1 MSEGDTN
8 AESTNESD
16 PKCSDALCLDEP
28 ILEKETDK
36 TMRVALLEACDPSR
50 SERVF
55 MPMGIAYI
63 GAYLEKFLP
72 DCEVRVIESFEEALN
87 WDPDLVGI
95 SAVTPNF
102 PAATDMAH
110 VIRKHRDVPVV
121 LGGPHITGMPG
132 SLPEVFAAGVL
143 SEGEVTFLELA
154 RIVQQKK
161 QLTPAD
167 LGEVAGLV
175 HHGAKGPEVTK
186 ARAFLRPL
194 DDIPFPKRDWPGIE
208 LMPLWSFSS
217 RGCPYRCRFCST
229 AEFWE
234 SYRMHSA
241 QYVIDELNMLI
252 ETFDAQFHLF
262 MDDLFAV
269 NIKRLAEIAE
279 LAKTELKR
287 PMELTAT
294 IRADLVTEKMCRLLQ
309 EVGVIYCHLG
319 LESGS
324 DRVLS
329 YLKKESTTAARNQQA
344 IDMLSEYGISS
355 IGSFIIGAPMEEDE
369 DLEKTFE
376 FINRNTRSGKL
387 MSFTFGPLVA
397 FPGTAVW
404 SDALAKGLVNEE
416 NIDWRTLDIDLRYFD
431 LKNYNLL
438 SPLPRERFGY
448 WFDRFFDLW
457 EQVKGGIVAETPHYN
472 RQSIES
478 LVEGT

>member
-1 MSEGDTN
+1 
-8 AESTNESD
+8 
-16 PKCSDALCLDEP
+16 
-28 ILEKETDK
+28 
-36 TMRVALLEACDPSR
+36 MRVALLEACDPSR
-50 SERVF
+50 ADRMF

-63 GAYLEKFLP
+63 GAYLERSLP
-72 DCEVRVIESFEEALN
+72 DCQTRVLQTLEEALD
-87 WDPDLVGI
+87 WEPDLVGI

-102 PAATDMAH
+102 PHATELARE
-110 VIRKHRDVPVV
+110 IRRHQNVPVI

-132 SLPEVFAAGVL
+132 SLPEEFLAGVL
-143 SEGEVTFLELA
+143 SEGEITFFEIARQLRDNPSLGPAELA
-154 RIVQQKK
+154 DIR
-161 QLTPAD
+161 
-167 LGEVAGLV
+167 GLV
-175 HHGAKGPEVTK
+175 FHGAQGPEVTGP
-186 ARAFLRPL
+186 RPFIRPL
-194 DDIPFPKRDWPGIE
+194 DEIPFPKRDWPGIE
-208 LMPLWSFSS
+208 QSPLWSFSS

-252 ETFDAQFHLF
+252 DTFDAQFHLF

-329 YLKKESTTAARNQQA
+329 YLKKESTTAARNQAA
-344 IDMLSEYGISS
+344 IDMLAEYGIGS
-355 IGSFIIGAPMEEDE
+355 IGSFIIGAPMEDEE
-369 DLEKTFE
+369 DLQKTFD
-376 FINRNTRSGKL
+376 FIVKNTQSGKL

-404 SDALAKGLVNEE
+404 SDAVARGLVDERK
-416 NIDWRTLDIDLRYFD
+416 IDWRLLDIDLRYFD
-431 LKNYNLL
+431 LESYTLL
-438 SPLPRERFGY
+438 SPLSRQRFGY
-448 WFDRFFDLW
+448 WFHRFMELW
-457 EQVKGGIVAETPHYN
+457 EQVKTGIIQETPHYN
-472 RQSIES
+472 RLPMESILE
-478 LVEGT
+478 

>member
-1 MSEGDTN
+1 
-8 AESTNESD
+8 
-16 PKCSDALCLDEP
+16 
-28 ILEKETDK
+28 
-36 TMRVALLEACDPSR
+36 MRVALLEACDPSR
-50 SERVF
+50 SDRLF

-63 GAYLEKFLP
+63 GAYLERALP
-72 DCEVRVIESFEEALN
+72 DCQTRVIENLEEALA
-87 WDPDLVGI
+87 WEPDLVGI

-102 PAATDMAH
+102 PHATDMA
-110 VIRKHRDVPVV
+110 REFRRHRDTPVV

-132 SLPEVFAAGVL
+132 SLPEEFVAGVL
-143 SEGEVTFLELA
+143 SEGEVTFLEIA
-154 RIVQQKK
+154 RLIERGVR
-161 QLTPAD
+161 
-167 LGEVAGLV
+167 LGPSELSEISGLV
-175 HHGAKGPEVTK
+175 HHGNKGPEVT
-186 ARAFLRPL
+186 RPRPFLRPL
-194 DDIPFPKRDWPGIE
+194 DEIPFPKRDWPGVE

-252 ETFDAQFHLF
+252 DTFDAQFHLF

-294 IRADLVTEKMCRLLQ
+294 IRADLVTEKMCKLLQ
-309 EVGVIYCHLG
+309 EVGVVYCHLG

-329 YLKKESTTAARNQQA
+329 YLKKESTTAARNQAA
-344 IDMLSEYGISS
+344 IDMLHEYGIGS
-355 IGSFIIGAPMEEDE
+355 IGSFIIGAPMEEDD
-369 DLEKTFE
+369 DLKKTFD
-376 FINRNTRSGKL
+376 FIDRNTRSGKL

-404 SDALAKGLVNEE
+404 SDALARGLIDEA
-416 NIDWRTLDIDLRYFD
+416 NIDWRLLDIDLRYFD
-431 LKNYNLL
+431 LANYTLL
-438 SPLPRERFGY
+438 SPLSRQRFGY
-448 WFDRFFDLW
+448 WFDRFFNLW
-457 EQVKGGIVAETPHYN
+457 EGVKQGIISETPHYN
-472 RQSIES
+472 RVPMES
-478 LVEGT
+478 LLES

>member
-1 MSEGDTN
+1 
-8 AESTNESD
+8 
-16 PKCSDALCLDEP
+16 
-28 ILEKETDK
+28 
-36 TMRVALLEACDPSR
+36 
-50 SERVF
+50 

-63 GAYLEKFLP
+63 GAYLDKFMP
-72 DCEVRVIESFEEALN
+72 DCETRVIENLEDALD
-87 WDPDLVGI
+87 WGPDLVGL
-95 SAVTPNF
+95 SSVTPNF
-102 PAATDMAH
+102 PYATEMARE
-110 VIRKHRDVPVV
+110 IRRHLEVPVV
-121 LGGPHITGMPG
+121 LGGPHITGLPG
-132 SLPEVFAAGVL
+132 SLPEEFAAGVL
-143 SEGEVTFLELA
+143 SEGEATFLDIA
-154 RIVQQKK
+154 RMVERRGRLDQ
-161 QLTPAD
+161 AD
-167 LGEVAGLV
+167 LAEVAGLV
-175 HHGAKGPEVTK
+175 HHGASGPAVTR

-194 DDIPFPKRDWPGIE
+194 DQIPFPKRDWPGIE
-208 LMPLWSFSS
+208 QTPLWSFSS

-309 EVGVIYCHLG
+309 QVGVIYCHLG

-329 YLKKESTTAARNQQA
+329 YLKKESTTAARNQAA
-344 IDMLSEYGISS
+344 IDMLHEHGIQS
-355 IGSFIIGAPMEEDE
+355 IGSFIIGAPMEEEE
-369 DLEKTFE
+369 DVQKTFD
-376 FINRNTRSGKL
+376 FIETNTRSGKL

-404 SDALAKGLVNEE
+404 DQAHARGLVDEQTM
-416 NIDWRTLDIDLRYFD
+416 DWKTLDIDLRYFD
-431 LKNYNLL
+431 LERYNLL
-438 SPLPRERFGY
+438 SPLSRERFGY
-448 WFDRFFDLW
+448 WFQRFNDLW

-472 RQSIES
+472 RQSVDALLE
-478 LVEGT
+478 

>member
-1 MSEGDTN
+1 MDFS
-8 AESTNESD
+8 
-16 PKCSDALCLDEP
+16 LDVGP
-28 ILEKETDK
+28 VARETER
-36 TMRVALLEACDPSR
+36 TMRVALLEACDPGR
-50 SERVF
+50 DGRVF
-55 MPMGIAYI
+55 MPMGIAYV

-72 DCEVRVIESFEEALN
+72 DSEIRVIENLEDALG
-87 WDPDLVGI
+87 WEPDLVGI
-95 SAVTPNF
+95 SSVTPNF
-102 PAATDMAH
+102 PHATDMARE
-110 VIRKHRDVPVV
+110 IRRHRDVPVV
-121 LGGPHITGMPG
+121 LGGPHITGMPR
-132 SLPEVFAAGVL
+132 SLPAEFAAGVL
-143 SEGEVTFLELA
+143 SEGEVTFLEIARLVQRQGQIGPSELA
-154 RIVQQKK
+154 EI
-161 QLTPAD
+161 
-167 LGEVAGLV
+167 AGLV
-175 HHGAKGPEVTK
+175 HHGEGSPTVTK
-186 ARAFLRPL
+186 ARPFLRPL

-241 QYVIDELNMLI
+241 RYVIDELNMLI
-252 ETFDAQFHLF
+252 DTFDAQFHLF

-279 LAKTELKR
+279 LAESELKR

-294 IRADLVTEKMCRLLQ
+294 IRADLVTEKMCQLLQ
-309 EVGVIYCHLG
+309 RVGVIYCHLG

-329 YLKKESTTAARNQQA
+329 YLKKESTTAARNQAA
-344 IDMLSEYGISS
+344 IDMLHEYGIQS

-376 FINRNTRSGKL
+376 FIDRNTRSGKL

-404 SDALAKGLVNEE
+404 EDARARGLVDEQ

-431 LKNYNLL
+431 LESYNLL
-438 SPLPRERFGY
+438 SPLPRARFGY
-448 WFDRFFDLW
+448 WFDRFNDLW
-457 EQVKGGIVAETPHYN
+457 EQVKGGIIQQTAHYN
-472 RQSIES
+472 RLPAEA
-478 LVEGT
+478 LLED